1 MIRLGRTVFLLPG
14 LLSCIFLG
22 QAAWAQT
29 YTIQTL
35 AGGGAPISGPAQST
49 DIGPVGGV
57 AVDRAGNIYASL
69 WAWSLVVKIDPSGKL
84 TRFAGNGT
92 QGYGGD
98 GGPALSAQ
106 LIGPYAIAV
115 DTQDNV
121 YINQVGDAYGTGAAI
136 RRVDA
141 STGII
146 STVAG
151 QAAPYEA
158 GIAASTSGDVY
169 VFGPWQVS
177 KIDAGTGAITS
188 VAGNGQPSNC
198 YADGHG
204 DGDGGPA
211 TAAQLSTWGQL
222 AVDAAGNVYISSCNR
237 LRRVDAV
244 TGVITTI
251 AGLGTSGP
259 GDGLPA
265 SQATFDGLQGIAV
278 DRLGNIYIADT
289 DRVRRIDAVTGI
301 IASLTNTIGLNV
313 SFVAVN
319 AAGNLCVADSS
330 LIRRV
335 NAAGSIST
343 VAGNYLNRGGGDGG
357 PAAGA
362 ELNQPNGV
370 AVDSRGNVY
379 IAETGNNRIRKVDAS
394 TGIITTVAG
403 TGTAGFSGDNG
414 LGPATQLNYP
424 MGLALDAGGNLYIA
438 DAQNYRVRRLDA
450 ATGIVTTAVGS
461 GTYGDGG
468 DGGPATRAQLAIPYG
483 LAFDSAGNL
492 YIADYAGRVREVR
505 ASTGNISTPVPY
517 GLGSPWGIA
526 VDSTGNIFV
535 ADSALPGIWKHDV
548 TTGTL
553 TAFVSDGSFP
563 TGLALDGSGNLYFA
577 DMNACRIRRVDATG
591 TVTTIAGSNCS
602 RQTPG
607 DGGPALLGYLSF
619 PAGVAV
625 DAGGE
630 IYVADSYWNNVRVL
644 TPSDGPG
651 GCSIQ
656 VSPTNLTSSTSAT
669 NLLVSIQSAL
679 PSCFWSVTSQPG
691 WITPSPYSGFGPKTL
706 TLAVA
711 ANTGPAQSASFQ
723 VAGTPVQVSQAG
735 SCAWTLSPA
744 SRTFAAEG
752 GWVTVNIT
760 GCPGVAWT
768 ASPQGSGWFSNS
780 GRGNGTGDGSV
791 TYAVGANTGDSRS
804 ATLTI
809 AGLPFTIQQSAV
821 GTTAP
826 GLRFIAV
833 APCRV
838 VDTRN
843 QDGPLGGPT
852 LAAGTQRS
860 FPVVQS
866 ACGIPVGAQA
876 YSLNVTV
883 VPKGMLP
890 YLTLWPSDQTQPL
903 VSTLNSWDGEVVANA
918 AIVPAGADGSVS
930 VYAAGATDVILD
942 INGYFDGSDYVSNSW
957 FVFDDASSFWFY
969 PVTPCRAADTRWPE
983 GQLGGP
989 TLAAYDTRDFYLSP
1003 SGCVTPSLVAAVA
1016 LNVTAVPRTGYL
1028 GYLTIWRAGRDRPN
1042 VSTLNSWEGKVVAN
1056 AAIVP
1061 NDDLDVLVT
1070 DPTDVILDVN
1080 GYFAPGLPG
1089 TPGAMSFYPVAPCRV
1104 ADTRGSAGPI
1114 MQARETRPFPVPA
1127 SGCGVP
1133 TTAGAYALNVTVV
1146 PDGPLSYLTTW
1157 PTGSAQPFVSTLNS
1171 FDGSVVANAAIVPA
1185 GTDGAISVYVT
1196 DRTHV
1201 IIDINGYFA
1210 P

>member
-1 MIRLGRTVFLLPG
+1 MIRFDPMVFFMSG

-35 AGGGAPISGPAQST
+35 AGGGVPISGPAQTT

-141 STGII
+141 SAGII

-244 TGVITTI
+244 TGIITTI

-301 IASLTNTIGLNV
+301 TASLTNTIGLDV
-313 SFVAVN
+313 SFIAVN

-330 LIRRV
+330 LIRRM
-335 NAAGSIST
+335 NAAGSIGT
-343 VAGNYLNRGGGDGG
+343 VAGTYLNHGGGDGG

-362 ELNQPNGV
+362 ELFQPYGV
-370 AVDSRGNVY
+370 AVDSRGSVY
-379 IAETGNNRIRKVDAS
+379 IAEPRNNRIRKVDAS

-403 TGTAGFSGDNG
+403 NGTAGFSGDNG
-414 LGPATQLNYP
+414 PGPAAQFNYP

-438 DAQNYRVRRLDA
+438 DMENYRVRRLDA
-450 ATGIVTTAVGS
+450 ATGTITTVAGN
-461 GTYGDGG
+461 GTNGQTGDGG
-468 DGGPATRAQLAIPYG
+468 LATNAQLGVPQS
-483 LAFDSAGNL
+483 LAFDSRGDL
-492 YIADYAGRVREVR
+492 YIGVGQAVRKVTV
-505 ASTGNISTPVPY
+505 SGGKISTVVPY
-517 GLGSPWGIA
+517 GLGAPVAIA
-526 VDSTGNIFV
+526 FDQAGNMFISDQAAGMWRRDAATG
-535 ADSALPGIWKHDV
+535 ALTLAFPGEEP
-548 TTGTL
+548 
-553 TAFVSDGSFP
+553 A
-563 TGLALDGSGNLYFA
+563 GLAMDGAGNMYLAGSGCGVA
-577 DMNACRIRRVDATG
+577 RMDPAGVITP
-591 TVTTIAGSNCS
+591 IAGACGWL
-602 RQTPG
+602 PLG
-607 DGGPALLGYLSF
+607 DGGPALQAGFGSPAAIALG
-619 PAGVAV
+619 P
-625 DAGGE
+625 GGT
-630 IYVADSYWNNVRVL
+630 IYVADSYYNDVRVL
-644 TPSDGPG
+644 TPSDGSG

-656 VSPTNLTSSTSAT
+656 VSPTRFTPSTSAT

-679 PSCFWSVTSQPG
+679 SGCFWSVTSQPG
-691 WITPSPYSGFGPKTL
+691 WITPSPYSGFGSRTL

-723 VAGTPVQVSQAG
+723 VAGIPVQVSQAG
-735 SCAWTLSPA
+735 TCSWSLSPA
-744 SRTFAAEG
+744 SRTFPAEG
-752 GWVTVNIT
+752 GWVTISIA
-760 GCPGVAWT
+760 GCAGVPWT
-768 ASPQGSGWFSNS
+768 ASQAPGWVSLS
-780 GRGNGTGDGSV
+780 DRGYGVGDGSV
-791 TYAVGANTGDSRS
+791 TYKVQENTGAARS

-809 AGLPFTIQQSAV
+809 AGLPFNIQQSAV

-826 GLRFIAV
+826 GLRFFAV
-833 APCRV
+833 TPCRIS
-838 VDTRN
+838 DTRSP
-843 QDGPLGGPT
+843 DGPLGGPT
-852 LAAGTQRS
+852 LAAGAMRS
-860 FPVVQS
+860 FPVLQS
-866 ACGIPVGAQA
+866 ACGIPATAQA

-890 YLTLWPSDQTQPL
+890 YLTLWPAGQAQPL
-903 VSTLNSWDGEVVANA
+903 VSTLNSFDGEVVANA

-942 INGYFDGSDYVSNSW
+942 INGYFDPSDYADPGSPAP
-957 FVFDDASSFWFY
+957 DWFY
-969 PVTPCRAADTRWPE
+969 PVTPCRAADTRTAV
-983 GQLGGP
+983 GQFGGP
-989 TLAAYDTRDFYLSP
+989 SLSAYEARHFDLEWS
-1003 SGCVTPSLVAAVA
+1003 SCGISAAVA
-1016 LNVTAVPRTGYL
+1016 TSLNVTAVPGTSYL
-1028 GYLTIWRAGRDRPN
+1028 GYLTIWPYTQDRPN

-1061 NDDLDVLVT
+1061 GGTVWVFVT
-1070 DPTDVILDVN
+1070 DPTNVILDVN
-1080 GYFAPGLPG
+1080 GYFAYGLPG
-1089 TPGAMSFYPVAPCRV
+1089 MPGAMSFFPITPCRV

-1114 MQARETRPFPVPA
+1114 LQASETRSFPVPA
-1127 SGCGVP
+1127 SGCSVP
-1133 TTAGAYALNVTVV
+1133 ATAGAYALNVTVV
-1146 PDGPLSYLTTW
+1146 PDGPLSFLTTW
-1157 PTGSAQPFVSTLNS
+1157 PTGSAQPIVSTLNS

-1185 GTDGAISVYVT
+1185 GTGGAISVYVT